1 MKMPKKKLGPYQKA
15 AKLSNDHFIETGVRI
30 PANTIY
36 ARLRSGWSTTEAVL
50 PVGTSRPSKKYG
62 AAKKKSAAAKRR
74 AAKKAAKQL
83 ELPLPEVK
91 TPGEFQRVEHP
102 PMGVK
107 DNDRDA
113 AMFLLVVGVI
123 AAVVLAMAFGV

>member
-1 MKMPKKKLGPYQKA
+1 MSEQKVVATMMPKQKA
-15 AKLSNDHFIETGVRI
+15 PT
-30 PANTIY
+30 
-36 ARLRSGWSTTEAVL
+36 
-50 PVGTSRPSKKYG
+50 KKKV
-62 AAKKKSAAAKRR
+62 AAKKKAVAK
-74 AAKKAAKQL
+74 KKAAPKKKGVVKKKAVKKPTVKKVVEQL

-123 AAVVLAMAFGV
+123 AAVVLAMALGV